1 MHLGHQGCADTK
13 ERARIPVR
21 LAFRTILGSSENCG
35 ALFARDRNRTCDLR
49 VTSALLYQLSYTGGG
64 LKLALQWAPGN
75 LPNVRR
81 NDSLDPEARLQMAF
95 GNVDIVLAALGGAWQ
110 VAVHDKY

>member
-35 ALFARDRNRTCDLR
+35 AFLPETGIEPFDSSPVKRSLPVATITKKGLIKGLSKNR
-49 VTSALLYQLSYTGGG
+49 SS
-64 LKLALQWAPGN
+64 
-75 LPNVRR
+75 
-81 NDSLDPEARLQMAF
+81 
-95 GNVDIVLAALGGAWQ
+95 
-110 VAVHDKY
+110 H